1 VHPTGGEL
9 RGLMRLKAFA
19 CGHRYPPCSCSATTH
34 ANKEHRDVEDWL
46 ALIGNMNNAVRDL
59 RQAAPEVMKT
69 FSDMAR
75 AAHGGEALD
84 GKTKELVALAIAV
97 ATRCSPCIPYHA
109 EGAVKQGASRAAVA
123 ETLAMAVYMG
133 AGPSVMYAAQAL
145 EAVDQ
150 ITAKAASSA

>member
-1 VHPTGGEL
+1 
-9 RGLMRLKAFA
+9 M
-19 CGHRYPPCSCSATTH
+19 
-34 ANKEHRDVEDWL
+34 VEDWL
-46 ALIGNMNNAVRDL
+46 ALIGNMNSPVRDL

-75 AAHGGEALD
+75 AAHGREALD

-97 ATRCSPCIPYHA
+97 ATRCSPW
-109 EGAVKQGASRAAVA
+109 
-123 ETLAMAVYMG
+123 

>member
-1 VHPTGGEL
+1 
-9 RGLMRLKAFA
+9 
-19 CGHRYPPCSCSATTH
+19 
-34 ANKEHRDVEDWL
+34 
-46 ALIGNMNNAVRDL
+46 MNNAVRDL

-133 AGPSVMYAAQAL
+133 AGGPSVMYAAQAL

>member
-1 VHPTGGEL
+1 
-9 RGLMRLKAFA
+9 M
-19 CGHRYPPCSCSATTH
+19 
-34 ANKEHRDVEDWL
+34 VEDWL

-123 ETLAMAVYMG
+123 ETLAMGCIWAP
-133 AGPSVMYAAQAL
+133 APR
-145 EAVDQ
+145 
-150 ITAKAASSA
+150 